1 MKKIIRKGRLRAF
14 SLLLGL
20 CIMLFSNCQTIP
32 STAKAVHDFDVDRYL
47 GTWYEIARIDFKYE
61 KDLIYTTATYS
72 KNEDGSISVLNRGFN
87 KVKDEWKEAE
97 GKAKFVDKTDEAK
110 LKVSFFGPFYA
121 GYNVVALDDEYKYA
135 LVAGKNLDYLWILS
149 REKEIPESVKQN
161 YLNVARGIGYD
172 VSRLLWIKQ
181 Q

>member
-1 MKKIIRKGRLRAF
+1 MKNVFIKSRFVVLSVSLSFCLMFF
-14 SLLLGL
+14 S
-20 CIMLFSNCQTIP
+20 SCQTIP
-32 STAKAVHDFDVDRYL
+32 PNAKAVHDFDVDRYL

-72 KNEDGSISVLNRGFN
+72 KNEDGSIAVLNRGYN

-121 GYNVVALDDEYKYA
+121 GYNVVALDAEYKHA

-172 VSRLLWIKQ
+172 VSRLIWIKQ

>member
-1 MKKIIRKGRLRAF
+1 MKKIIRKGRLGAF

-32 STAKAVHDFDVDRYL
+32 STAKVVHDFDVDRYL

-72 KNEDGSISVLNRGFN
+72 KNEDGSIAVLNRGYN

-121 GYNVVALDDEYKYA
+121 GYNVVALDAEYKYA

>member
-1 MKKIIRKGRLRAF
+1 
-14 SLLLGL
+14 
-20 CIMLFSNCQTIP
+20 MLFSNCQTIP
-32 STAKAVHDFDVDRYL
+32 STAKVVHDFDVDRYL

-72 KNEDGSISVLNRGFN
+72 KNENGSIAVLNRGYN

-121 GYNVVALDDEYKYA
+121 GYNVVALDVEYKYA

-172 VSRLLWIKQ
+172 VSKLLWIKQ

>member
-1 MKKIIRKGRLRAF
+1 MKNVFIKSRFVVLSVSLSFCLMFF
-14 SLLLGL
+14 S
-20 CIMLFSNCQTIP
+20 SCQTIP
-32 STAKAVHDFDVDRYL
+32 PNAKAVHDFDVDRYL

-72 KNEDGSISVLNRGFN
+72 KNEDGSIAVLNRGYN

-121 GYNVVALDDEYKYA
+121 GYNVVALDAEYKYA

-172 VSRLLWIKQ
+172 VSRLIWIKQ